1 MDSVTTA
8 EASHQ
13 LDEVE
18 AELRSRQ
25 PDPERVAGQLEKLTR
40 LLVAAGPL
48 AAAAGPLQTLANWL
62 GTFGSAVL
70 RLLPGLG

>member
-1 MDSVTTA
+1 MRWRPSCAPDYRIQSV
-8 EASHQ
+8 S
-13 LDEVE
+13 
-18 AELRSRQ
+18 
-25 PDPERVAGQLEKLTR
+25 PDRLEKLTR